1 MKTVSE
7 HPGKPRG
14 RTEPQLGQN
23 QPLKP
28 MEARYRRLREG
39 LVANVMF
46 LVIQFLLGMGVNL
59 FVQIPTKH
67 PGSNPSEYFS
77 GVAQSVTWALFH
89 GHPLLI
95 LHAGLGL
102 LLVLNSI
109 RILVDSISV
118 RTRAAILT
126 SSLGAFGVVAAGFNG
141 GSYLNYHEDFSSML
155 MSSGFAV
162 AIASYGLGLYLTART
177 PSPSQPSAQ

>member
-1 MKTVSE
+1 MRLE
-7 HPGKPRG
+7 LHLR
-14 RTEPQLGQN
+14 QN

-39 LVANVMF
+39 LLANLMF

-59 FVQIPTKH
+59 FVQVPTNH

-77 GVAQSVTWALFH
+77 GVAQSVTWALLH

-95 LHAGLGL
+95 LHAALGL

-109 RILVDSISV
+109 RILFDGISV
-118 RTRAAILT
+118 RTRSAILT
-126 SSLGAFGVVAAGFNG
+126 GSFGAFGVIAAGFNG
-141 GSYLNYHEDFSSML
+141 GSFLNYHQDFSSML

-162 AIASYGLGLYLTART
+162 AIASYSLGLYFATRT
-177 PSPSQPSAQ
+177 PWTSQPSA